1 MSSSSPLSNGLLAQ
15 STIYKGIWI
24 NWSRGHIGGATLTT
38 NFTTG
43 AILVAFLALFIQYTG
58 TRLWGILR
66 FTIHQMKVTK
76 RPQDG
81 LYQQQQ
87 VILRNFPPADAA
99 RHLMKVGW
107 AWRSKIPNS
116 VTRSIPL
123 TLVAV
128 VLWIAFLLAAILSS
142 AASTSQGDEVLISSP
157 YCGHLNFITANL
169 TEVTNFYTDYE
180 TKSTSDSVSYARSC
194 YSSNGTG
201 RTWQD
206 CSTFP
211 VPRLPTTRGNTS
223 CPFDMGICRA
233 PPVQLDTGVMDSN
246 LAFGINAP
254 PKNRIGF
261 RKVTTCAPIEV
272 SKSYTC
278 SPTASTRTFIPLVT
292 FSIIFL
298 SLY

>member
-24 NWSRGHIGGATLTT
+24 NWSRGNIRGATLTT
-38 NFTTG
+38 SLTTG
-43 AILVAFLALFIQYTG
+43 AILIAFLALFIQFTG
-58 TRLWGILR
+58 SRLWGILR
-66 FTIHQMKVTK
+66 FTIHQIKVIK

-81 LYQQQQ
+81 LHQQQQ
-87 VILRNFPPADAA
+87 VILRNFSPADAA
-99 RHLMKVGW
+99 RSLIQVGW

-116 VTRSIPL
+116 MTRLLPL
-123 TLVAV
+123 TLVALV
-128 VLWIAFLLAAILSS
+128 FWIAFLLAAILSA

-157 YCGHLNFITANL
+157 YCGHLNFAITNL
-169 TEVTNFYTDYE
+169 TTITNFYTDYE
-180 TKSTSDSVSYARSC
+180 TKSTSDSISYARSC
-194 YSSNGTG
+194 YPSDSTG

-211 VPRLPTTRGNTS
+211 IPRLPTTRRNAS

-233 PPVQLDTGVMDSN
+233 PPIQLDTGLMDSD

-254 PKNRIGF
+254 PENRIAF

-272 SKSYTC
+272 SKPYTC
-278 SPTASTRTFIPLVT
+278 SPTASASTFT
-292 FSIIFL
+292 
-298 SLY
+298 SLCCSRSYLFP